1 MGSRKIG
8 QSPAVASSRCQPCGP
23 QDRICHQASTS
34 RPRVT
39 RPCGPQCFDR
49 SYQEATPVGE
59 YAEEFSFLLRSG
71 RPAAGWRGRDFA
83 RGFSFWEVLELQ
95 GEYPFSLRVRYVY
108 CGFLIRFNCA
118 SLFPFLPVGA
128 KSYRGYIFS
137 GEWVVCCC
145 MRAVVRRAYSV
156 REEPEFIERYGEL
169 EKQDYLREWTG
180 LRVFKHMTEETNVRS
195 DDFTFTSALAACA
208 GLASMSHGKQIHA
221 HLIRTR
227 LYQDLGVDNALVNMY
242 AKCGC
247 IGYAYDIFSK
257 MVHHNLVSWN
267 TIIAG
272 FGSHGL
278 GERVVELFE

>member
-1 MGSRKIG
+1 MCSCRI
-8 QSPAVASSRCQPCGP
+8 SPAVSRSRCQPCGP
-23 QDRICHQASTS
+23 QVTICHQASTS

-49 SYQEATPVGE
+49 SYQEAMPVGE
-59 YAEEFSFLLRSG
+59 YAEEFSFHLRVAG
-71 RPAAGWRGRDFA
+71 QLQVGGVRGWGWVYAGWRDFA
-83 RGFSFWEVLELQ
+83 EGFSFWERII
-95 GEYPFSLRVRYVY
+95 FRYVY

-137 GEWVVCCC
+137 GEWVVCCR

-156 REEPEFIERYGEL
+156 REEAEVIERYGEL

-208 GLASMSHGKQIHA
+208 GLASMSHGEHIHA
-221 HLIRTR
+221 HLMRTR

-278 GERVVELFE
+278 EREL